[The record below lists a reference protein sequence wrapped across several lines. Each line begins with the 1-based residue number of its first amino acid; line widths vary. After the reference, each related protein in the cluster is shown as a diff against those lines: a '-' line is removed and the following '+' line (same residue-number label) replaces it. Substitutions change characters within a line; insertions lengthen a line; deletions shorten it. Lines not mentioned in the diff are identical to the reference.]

1 MQTELNADRLLTRA
15 EVQTYFG
22 LSQRYL
28 EISAT
33 RGDGPPFFKIGRSVR
48 YRVAELRSW
57 IETREVD
64 QCKSGGVL

>member
-57 IETREVD
+57 IETQEVNQNQLARE
-64 QCKSGGVL
+64 